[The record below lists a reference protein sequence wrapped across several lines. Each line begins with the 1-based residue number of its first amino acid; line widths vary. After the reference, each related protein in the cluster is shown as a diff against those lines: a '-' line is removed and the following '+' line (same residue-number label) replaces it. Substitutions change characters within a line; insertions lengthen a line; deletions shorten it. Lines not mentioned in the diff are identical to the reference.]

1 MEGEPAS
8 FEFEAMR
15 AFGFNSEIVSR
26 EQETIGCVTVVTE
39 TYQTQTGR
47 TALNTGTMMGL
58 EPTESEGIFRCV
70 PRDARVK
77 SVVVV
82 LNGGSVTGLTSLET
96 LRLVLTKKPHA
107 SVPQT
112 DDIELMQLNNA
123 GVATMSATPVEISF
137 GTLLWMPTGQN
148 NSFRL
153 IGRSTSLEV
162 LANRLSSTHER
173 TSPYIR
179 EERFPALVYTSTS
192 NPVKVMP
199 AEISYKISIVYE
211 VVRSPDASELLV
223 EEHS

>member
-1 MEGEPAS
+1 MEGEPVA
-8 FEFEAMR
+8 FEFDAMR

-26 EQETIGCVTVVTE
+26 EQETVGCVTVVTE

-47 TALNTGTMMGL
+47 SALSTGTMTGL

-82 LNGGSVTGLTSLET
+82 LNRGAVADLTGNES
-96 LRLVLTKKPHA
+96 LRLVLTKKPQA
-107 SVPQT
+107 SAPQT

-123 GVATMSATPVEISF
+123 GAATMSASPVEISF
-137 GTLLWMPTGQN
+137 GTLLWMPAGQN

-162 LANRLSSTHER
+162 LANRLSSTHAR
-173 TSPYIR
+173 TSQYIR
-179 EERFPALVYTSTS
+179 EERYPALVYTSTS
-192 NPVKVMP
+192 NPVKVLP
-199 AEISYKISIVYE
+199 ADISYRISIVYE
-211 VVRSPDASELLV
+211 AVRSPDKTELLV
-223 EEHS
+223 EEP